1 MIGIYLKFGAWDL
14 VLPYGHILIITSQIN
29 LLSLTREWKVKN
41 KELADLFEKMADILE
56 FKGEN
61 PFKINAYR
69 KASRILGDLMQD
81 IEEVAGRG
89 ELTRIPG
96 IGEGISQKIEEYL
109 KTGKVS
115 KFEEVKKGVSDEL
128 IAIMDIPGM
137 GPKTLGLL
145 HKERRIESLSQLEK
159 AVEDGSLIGLP
170 GMGEKKVE
178 NIRRGIQ
185 LLKQSKGRMNLGM
198 AFPVAKRIVEALRER
213 TGSKKIEWAGSL
225 RRMKEN
231 IGDIDLLATGPDH
244 QKIIHA
250 FTHLPEVKEVLA
262 SGETKAS
269 IIVEGGLQIDLRVVE
284 EDSYGAA
291 LQYFTGSK
299 AHNVHL
305 RGIARARGIKIN
317 EYGVFKGEKKIGGKE
332 EKDVY
337 KALGIGWIEPEL
349 REDRG
354 EIEAAQEKNLPRL
367 IEESEVKGDLHVHSN
382 WSDGSSS
389 IEEVARAAQRR
400 GYQYVAICDHTKSL
414 KITHGLDETRLMK
427 QMEEIDR
434 LNEKMKGFQL
444 LKGTEVDILSDG
456 KLDLSDKVLEQLDVV
471 VASVHSAFKQDREK
485 MTRRIIRALEN
496 PYLHI
501 LGHPTG
507 RLLGARDPYEVDMEE
522 VMQAARQYDK
532 ALEINGYFERLDL
545 DDIHC
550 RKAKEMGIRL
560 AIGTDSHHPDQMWM
574 MSLGVAVARRGWLET
589 QDVLNTLSL
598 KELLKWCHKK

>member
-1 MIGIYLKFGAWDL
+1 MK
-14 VLPYGHILIITSQIN
+14 H
-29 LLSLTREWKVKN
+29 
-41 KELADLFEKMADILE
+41 KELADLFEKMADIIE
-56 FKGEN
+56 FKSEN
-61 PFKINAYR
+61 TFKISAYR
-69 KASRILGDLMQD
+69 KASRILGDLTQD

-89 ELTRIPG
+89 ELKKIPG
-96 IGEGISQKIEEYL
+96 IGEGIAQKIEEYL

-115 KFEEVKKGVSDEL
+115 KFEEVRKEVPDEL
-128 IAIMDIPGM
+128 IAIMGIPGM
-137 GPKTLGLL
+137 GPKTLALL

-198 AFPVAKRIVEALRER
+198 AFPVAKRIVETLREK

-225 RRMKEN
+225 RRMRET
-231 IGDIDLLATGPDH
+231 IGDIDILATGPDH
-244 QKIIHA
+244 EKIIQT

-269 IIVEGGLQIDLRVVE
+269 VIVEGGLQIDLRVVE
-284 EDSYGAA
+284 EGSYGAA

-299 AHNVHL
+299 GHNIHL
-305 RGIARARGIKIN
+305 RGIAKARGIKIN

-332 EKDVY
+332 ENDVY
-337 KALGIGWIEPEL
+337 KALGMVWIEPEL

-354 EIEAAQEKNLPRL
+354 EIEAAQEKRLSRL
-367 IEESEVKGDLHVHSN
+367 IVESEIKGDLHVHTN

-389 IEEVARAAQRR
+389 IEEVARAAQGR

-427 QMEEIDR
+427 QMKEIDR
-434 LNEKMKGFQL
+434 LNEKMEGFQI

-456 KLDLSDKVLEQLDVV
+456 KLDISDKVLEKLDIVI
-471 VASVHSAFKQDREK
+471 AAIHSGFKQDREK
-485 MTRRIIRALEN
+485 MTKRIIRALEN
-496 PYLHI
+496 PLVHI
-501 LGHPTG
+501 IAHPSG
-507 RLLGARDPYEVDMEE
+507 RLLGARDPYEVEMDELME
-522 VMQAARQYDK
+522 AAKKYGK
-532 ALEINGYFERLDL
+532 ALEINAYFERLDL

-550 RKAKEMGIRL
+550 RKAKEMSIRV
-560 AIGTDSHHPDQMWM
+560 AIGTDTHHLDQMWM

-589 QDVLNTLSL
+589 QDVLNALSL